1 MKIAYDEETDSM
13 YIQLGEDAVVDSD
26 EVAKNVV
33 LDFNQK
39 GDVVGIDIQHASQ
52 ITNVAKFAFEQYAN
66 KQAA

>member
-13 YIQLGEDAVVDSD
+13 YIQFGDDAVVDSD
-26 EVAKNVV
+26 EVAKHVV

-52 ITNVAKFAFEQYAN
+52 
-66 KQAA
+66 